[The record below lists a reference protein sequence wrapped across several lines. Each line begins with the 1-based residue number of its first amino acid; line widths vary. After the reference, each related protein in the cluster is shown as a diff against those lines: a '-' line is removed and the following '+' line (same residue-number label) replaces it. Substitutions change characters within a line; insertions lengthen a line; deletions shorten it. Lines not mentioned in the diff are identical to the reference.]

1 MRWSKLKKQVE
12 DFICPCLRGRVEFWV
27 TNYRKAHDQMGRAYI
42 TVDGK
47 EVINMCTIKKEIAV
61 LNAEKELKNNNE
73 DIFKQDDFKQNR
85 IYELLRREGF
95 PEKIL
100 SEVARN
106 RSINDMVHKE
116 VERQDIFAQYD
127 FFEAVGKFLNSPI
140 EESLESDNAII
151 NVLALID
158 RRVGK
163 RTLSTIKN
171 SIENK
176 SKLVRY
182 FYQLRC
188 EAEEKVFW
196 DNGGADIR
204 NVRE

>member
-1 MRWSKLKKQVE
+1 MQKLWRINMRWSKLKKQLE
-12 DFICPCLRGRVEFWV
+12 YFICPCLKGRVEFWV

-47 EVINMCTIKKEIAV
+47 EIINMCTIKKEIAIFNV
-61 LNAEKELKNNNE
+61 EKELKNNE
-73 DIFKQDDFKQNR
+73 DTFEQDNFKQGR

-95 PEKIL
+95 PEDIL
-100 SEVARN
+100 SEVVRN
-106 RSINDMVHKE
+106 RSINDIARKK

-127 FFEAVGKFLNSPI
+127 FFEAVERFLNFPI

-151 NVLALID
+151 KVLALID

-171 SIENK
+171 SIENE

-188 EAEEKVFW
+188 EAEEKEFL
-196 DNGGADIR
+196 
-204 NVRE
+204 E

>member
-1 MRWSKLKKQVE
+1 M
-12 DFICPCLRGRVEFWV
+12 
-27 TNYRKAHDQMGRAYI
+27 
-42 TVDGK
+42 
-47 EVINMCTIKKEIAV
+47 
-61 LNAEKELKNNNE
+61 
-73 DIFKQDDFKQNR
+73 
-85 IYELLRREGF
+85 
-95 PEKIL
+95 
-100 SEVARN
+100 
-106 RSINDMVHKE
+106 
-116 VERQDIFAQYD
+116 
-127 FFEAVGKFLNSPI
+127 NSPI

-188 EAEEKVFW
+188 EAEEKVFGIT
-196 DNGGADIR
+196 GGLRDY
-204 NVRE
+204 